1 MDRELL
7 KDNIK
12 QIVFN
17 MLDGIYKEGNAPID
31 EVNFAVNSLEALI
44 GRDFEPEESAK
55 AFGLLYNIVK
65 KAGNR

>member
-1 MDRELL
+1 MERELMRE
-7 KDNIK
+7 NIK

-17 MLDGIYKEGNAPID
+17 MLDGIYKEENAPID
-31 EVNFAVNSLEALI
+31 EVNFAVNSLETLI

>member
-7 KDNIK
+7 RDNIK

-17 MLDGIYKEGNAPID
+17 MLDGIYKEGNDPLK

-44 GRDFEPEESAK
+44 GRDFTLEENAK

-65 KAGNR
+65 KAGDK

>member
-1 MDRELL
+1 MERELMRENL
-7 KDNIK
+7 K

-55 AFGLLYNIVK
+55 AFGLLYEIVK